1 MITSTDSRVCS
12 PRMAQSRLWR
22 RATVCFDS
30 KRIQEEQLK
39 RIASLQRPE
48 MSYQEMLTRKH
59 PRKGAAEHP
68 TSHRHLSPAFSN
80 ADVAILPI
88 ILSRKLSDWKREC
101 CTRLPVASCVTLV
114 MSFLPS
120 LVLYRFFSISSYHL
134 KLRDL
139 VFVPL
144 ASHVSHTS

>member
-88 ILSRKLSDWKREC
+88 FLVKGKLAEWRRNTEKLVAYCRASELFLLSSIDL
-101 CTRLPVASCVTLV
+101 AITL
-114 MSFLPS
+114 
-120 LVLYRFFSISSYHL
+120 
-134 KLRDL
+134 D
-139 VFVPL
+139 FV
-144 ASHVSHTS
+144 